1 MIRVRWPLS
10 HAGINIVHYYLL
22 FKYFC
27 RNEVPAL
34 GVAESQGRMF
44 VLLSFFVQFIAE
56 FCNSL
61 VI

>member
-10 HAGINIVHYYLL
+10 HAGINIVHYYL
-22 FKYFC
+22 FKYYC